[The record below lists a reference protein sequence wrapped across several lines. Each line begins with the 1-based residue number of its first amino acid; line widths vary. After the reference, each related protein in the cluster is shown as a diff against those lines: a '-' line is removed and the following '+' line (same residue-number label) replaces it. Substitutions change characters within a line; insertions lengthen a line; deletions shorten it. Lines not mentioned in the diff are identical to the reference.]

1 MNFELT
7 HLVELSIPL
16 IVFCRPLVR
25 FVPRSSL
32 FQRCYY
38 LLPQLQQNHGNYSTD
53 HCTKYWTL
61 PKFVRRKHSARL
73 SRSRTNRKTH
83 CPSLPWRSS
92 RQIDRNK
99 ISQKYQPIR
108 QESPLLKSNREGLHV
123 TAFCSYNSYGGS
135 AILIVMADVTNMIY
149 DNMTNMTCLTA

>member
-38 LLPQLQQNHGNYSTD
+38 LLPQLQQNHCNYSTD

-73 SRSRTNRKTH
+73 SRSSTNRTSH
-83 CPSLPWRSS
+83 WESVLVYL
-92 RQIDRNK
+92 DRNK
-99 ISQKYQPIR
+99 INQKYQPIR
-108 QESPLLKSNREGLHV
+108 QESPLLSSNYVTGLSHSP
-123 TAFCSYNSYGGS
+123 AFSQSS
-135 AILIVMADVTNMIY
+135 Q
-149 DNMTNMTCLTA
+149 